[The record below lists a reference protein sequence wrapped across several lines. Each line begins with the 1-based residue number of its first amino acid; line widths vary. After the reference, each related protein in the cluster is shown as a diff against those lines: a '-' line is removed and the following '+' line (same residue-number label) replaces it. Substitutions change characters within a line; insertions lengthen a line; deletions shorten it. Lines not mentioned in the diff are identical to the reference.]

1 MATTLRPRPKPLG
14 TEAAPRPLQS
24 AAQTRRTIGA
34 LIAHGLLLTG
44 AIAMIL
50 PFFWMISTALKS
62 PLEASASQTIWWP
75 AVLQWQNFRLAWEAQ
90 PLWPHFFVNSAVTTA
105 LTVIAEVALA
115 TMAAYAFSRIQF
127 WGKEVLFTIL
137 LSTMMIP
144 GEVLLIPN
152 FITIANLGWIDT
164 YMALVVP
171 WAVSVF
177 GIFLLRQHFMQI
189 PKELQ
194 EAAYLDGAGHLRFL
208 LTCVIPLS
216 RPAIATVMLLKFVSS
231 WNSFLWPLVTTNRP
245 EMRTV
250 QVGLNSFLQES
261 GTQYQLMM
269 AAATVT
275 LIPVVAVFLA
285 AQKQFLESVAKSGL
299 KG

>member
-1 MATTLRPRPKPLG
+1 MATTLRPAPNRTEVLSLRNTTRFRRRLLSAMTHLALLG
-14 TEAAPRPLQS
+14 GS
-24 AAQTRRTIGA
+24 IV
-34 LIAHGLLLTG
+34 
-44 AIAMIL
+44 MIL
-50 PFFWMISTALKS
+50 PFYWMISTALKS
-62 PLEASASQTIWWP
+62 PLEANSTKTVWWP
-75 AVLQWQNFRLAWEAQ
+75 AVLQWQNFPLAWAAQ
-90 PLWPHFFVNSAVTTA
+90 PLWPRFFLNSFLITLVTV
-105 LTVIAEVALA
+105 LTEVALA

-152 FITIANLGWIDT
+152 FITVAKLGWIDT
-164 YMALVVP
+164 YAGLIAP

-177 GIFLLRQHFMQI
+177 GVFLLRQHFMQI
-189 PKELQ
+189 PREMQ

-208 LTCVIPLS
+208 ITCVIPLS
-216 RPAIATVMLLKFVSS
+216 RPAIATVMLLKFVAS
-231 WNSFLWPLVTTNRP
+231 WNSFLWPLVVTNNP
-245 EMRTV
+245 AMRTV
-250 QVGLNSFLQES
+250 QIGLNSFLQES

-269 AAATVT
+269 AAATVS

>member
-1 MATTLRPRPKPLG
+1 MATTLRPTPDR
-14 TEAAPRPLQS
+14 LQAESVRS
-24 AAQTRRTIGA
+24 AAQLRKTIA
-34 LIAHGLLLTG
+34 RLVTHILLLMG
-44 AIAMIL
+44 SSAMLL
-50 PFFWMISTALKS
+50 PFFWMITTALKS
-62 PLEASASQTIWWP
+62 PLEAAASKPVWWP

-90 PLWPHFFVNSAVTTA
+90 PLWSAFFYNSALTTL
-105 LTVIAEVALA
+105 LTVLAEVALA
-115 TMAAYAFSRIQF
+115 TMAAYAFSRIKF
-127 WGKEVLFTIL
+127 WGKDLLFTVL

-152 FITIANLGWIDT
+152 FITTAKLGWIDT

-177 GIFLLRQHFMQI
+177 GIFLLRQHFLQI
-189 PKELQ
+189 PNELQ

-208 LTCVIPLS
+208 FTCVIPLS

-231 WNSFLWPLVTTNRP
+231 WNSFLWPLVVTNRP

-250 QVGLNSFLQES
+250 QVGLNSFLLEA

-275 LIPVVAVFLA
+275 LIPVILVFLA